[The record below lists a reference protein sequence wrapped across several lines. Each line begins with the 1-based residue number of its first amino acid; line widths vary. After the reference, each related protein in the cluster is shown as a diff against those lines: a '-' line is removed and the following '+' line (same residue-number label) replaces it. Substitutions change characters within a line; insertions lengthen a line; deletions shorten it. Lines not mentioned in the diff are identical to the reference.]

1 MSVLLSG
8 ATSALAP
15 ALAGPVPMA
24 SADSQ
29 GLFNSPWSTVVATVL
44 LIVLS
49 ALFVAAEFALL
60 AVKRHRLQDRAENSR
75 SARAALRSFDELT
88 VLLAG
93 CQLGIT
99 ACALGLG
106 AVTKPALDYAL
117 RPLLGPEGLGA
128 PTWVATTIAFA
139 LALLVVTFLHL
150 VIGEMAPKSWA
161 IAHPEAAAI
170 ALALPMRA
178 FMWVFRPI
186 LIGLNEA
193 ANWLLRR
200 VGVDPQD
207 SPHTGQSAED
217 LAQLVEHSLDVGTL
231 DEHRS
236 AQLTR
241 ALELQHLTV
250 GDLTNGGQATSVSR
264 EDDMEAVRDATRES
278 GHLRVLVREGAA
290 VLGVVHVRDTMVQPA
305 GRRAA
310 EVMRPILKLDEATSL
325 SDALDSMRS
334 TRNHLAVVEDDGNI
348 VGVVT
353 LTDIVRR
360 LFPLDSEPAA

>member
-1 MSVLLSG
+1 MI
-8 ATSALAP
+8 T
-15 ALAGPVPMA
+15 PMA
-24 SADSQ
+24 AAEPA
-29 GLFNSPWSTVVATVL
+29 GLMNSPLTVIVTTVL

-49 ALFVAAEFALL
+49 ALFVAVEFALL
-60 AVKRHRLQDRAENSR
+60 AVKRHRLQDRAGDSR

-117 RPLLGPEGLGA
+117 RPVFTDLGA
-128 PTWVATTIAFA
+128 PEVVSTVVAFM

-161 IAHPEAAAI
+161 IAHPEAAAT
-170 ALALPMRA
+170 ALALPMRG
-178 FMWVFRPI
+178 FMWLFRPI
-186 LIGLNEA
+186 LVGLNEA
-193 ANWLLRR
+193 ANWCLRR
-200 VGVDPQD
+200 VGVEPQD

-217 LAQLVEHSLDVGTL
+217 LAALVEHSLDVGSL

-241 ALELQHLTV
+241 ALELQHLSV
-250 GDLTNGGQATSVSR
+250 GDLASSGVATAVHPD
-264 EDDMEAVRDATRES
+264 DDMETVRTATKTS
-278 GHLRVLVREGAA
+278 GHLRVLVRDGAH
-290 VLGVVHVRDTMVQPA
+290 VLGVVHVRDTMVESPE
-305 GRRAA
+305 RRAA
-310 EVMRPILKLDEATSL
+310 DVMRPVLKIDAETSL
-325 SDALDSMRS
+325 NDALQRMRQS
-334 TRNHLAVVEDDGNI
+334 RNHLAVIEDEGNI
-348 VGVVT
+348 EGVVT

-360 LFPLDSEPAA
+360 LFPLESDVA

>member
-1 MSVLLSG
+1 M
-8 ATSALAP
+8 TT
-15 ALAGPVPMA
+15 
-24 SADSQ
+24 
-29 GLFNSPWSTVVATVL
+29 NPWAVVGVTVA

-49 ALFVAAEFALL
+49 ALFVAVEFALL
-60 AVKRHRLQDRAENSR
+60 AVKRHRLQDMAETSR

-117 RPLLGPEGLGA
+117 RPVFADLGA
-128 PTWVATTIAFA
+128 PSWLAAVVAFA

-161 IAHPEAAAI
+161 IAHPEVAAT
-170 ALALPMRA
+170 ALAIPMRA
-178 FMWVFRPI
+178 FMWLFRPV
-186 LIGLNEA
+186 LVFLNAA
-193 ANWLLRR
+193 ANWCLRR
-200 VGVDPQD
+200 VGVEPQD

-217 LAQLVEHSLDVGTL
+217 LAQLVEHSLDVGVL

-241 ALELQHLTV
+241 ALELQHLTLT
-250 GDLTNGGQATSVSR
+250 DLLQRGRSATAV
-264 EDDMEAVRDATRES
+264 EADHDMVAVREATKAS
-278 GHLRVLVREGAA
+278 GHLRVLVRDGGR
-290 VLGVVHVRDTMVQPA
+290 VLGAVHVRDTMTQPDD
-305 GRRAA
+305 RRAV
-310 EVMRPILKLDEATSL
+310 EVMRPVLKLDGETPLSEAL
-325 SDALDSMRS
+325 AGMRQS
-334 TRNHLAVVEDDGNI
+334 RNHLAVVEEDG
-348 VGVVT
+348 VPAGVVT

-360 LFPLDSEPAA
+360 LFPLEAEVA

>member
-1 MSVLLSG
+1 M
-8 ATSALAP
+8 TS
-15 ALAGPVPMA
+15 
-24 SADSQ
+24 
-29 GLFNSPWSTVVATVL
+29 NPWAVTAITVA

-49 ALFVAAEFALL
+49 ALFVAVEFALL
-60 AVKRHRLQDRAENSR
+60 AVKRHRLQDRAGDSR

-117 RPLLGPEGLGA
+117 RPVFAGFGA
-128 PTWVATTIAFA
+128 PEWASTVISFA

-161 IAHPEAAAI
+161 IAHPEVAAT
-170 ALALPMRA
+170 ALALPMRG
-178 FMWVFRPI
+178 FMFLTRPL

-193 ANWLLRR
+193 ANWCLRR
-200 VGVDPQD
+200 VGVAPQD

-217 LAQLVEHSLDVGTL
+217 LAQLVEHSLDVGML

-236 AQLTR
+236 SQLKR
-241 ALELQHLTV
+241 ALELQYFTV
-250 GDLTNGGQATSVSR
+250 GDLVASNGQATAVDKH
-264 EDDMEAVRDATRES
+264 DDMEAVREATRTS
-278 GHLRVLVREGAA
+278 GHLRVLVRHEGM
-290 VLGVVHVRDTMVQPA
+290 VLGVVHVRDTMVEPVERHA
-305 GRRAA
+305 GDI
-310 EVMRPILKLDEATSL
+310 MRPVLKLDAEISL
-325 SDALDSMRS
+325 SDALQRMRE
-334 TRNHLAVVEDDGNI
+334 TRNHLALVEEDSNPLA
-348 VGVVT
+348 VVT

-360 LFPLDSEPAA
+360 LFPLETEAA